1 MKIKCLTYYL
11 KDAFSLIDKISNKN
25 ISLPV
30 LNSVLISSY
39 KKELKLYATNL
50 EIGLE
55 LKIPAKIEEEGKIVI
70 PSKLIY
76 GFLSNIS
83 SNENILLEE
92 KNNNLVIS
100 TSNSS
105 TIIKSYPIEDFP
117 LISFIKDSKEFFNL
131 PVKDFISGLNSVS
144 YAASL
149 SEIKPEIASVFIH
162 SSKNTPLSFVA
173 TDSFRLAR
181 KTHPYNF
188 PNPSSLLIPIRNVI
202 EIIRIFENQE
212 GDVKIFSHKNQI
224 FLFTE
229 RIKFFSRLIE
239 GNFPDYEEII
249 PKNFPTS
256 VTLDRNLFSNNLK
269 ITGIFSGKLNEVK
282 MEIIPEKKEVKIQTN
297 NGDLGEYTAFL
308 PAEIKGEKIKINFN
322 HKYLNDCL
330 RFIPSDK
337 VVLKF
342 SGENKPVFITDS
354 KDNSFYYLVMPM
366 KDF

>member
-1 MKIKCLTYYL
+1 MKIQCLTHYL
-11 KDAFSLIDKISNKN
+11 KNALSLIDKISNKN
-25 ISLPV
+25 ISLPI
-30 LNSVLISSY
+30 LSSVLIFSQ
-39 KKELKLYATNL
+39 KKELKLCATNL

-55 LKIPAKIEEEGKIVI
+55 LKIPAKIEKEGKIVI

-76 GFLSNIS
+76 GFLSNIP

-92 KNNNLVIS
+92 KNNNLIIS
-100 TSNSS
+100 TNNSS
-105 TIIKSYPIEDFP
+105 TTIKGYPVEDFP
-117 LISFIKDSKEFFNL
+117 LIPFIKDTKEFFNL
-131 PVKDFISGLNSVS
+131 PAKDFISGLNSVS

-149 SEIKPEIASVFIH
+149 SEMKPEIASVFIN
-162 SSKNTPLSFVA
+162 SQKTFSFVA

-181 KTHPYNF
+181 KIIPYNF
-188 PNPSSLLIPIRNVI
+188 SNSFYLLIPIRSVM
-202 EIIRIFENQE
+202 EIIRIFENEE
-212 GDVKIFSHKNQI
+212 GDIKIFPHKNQI
-224 FLFTE
+224 FFFSE
-229 RIKFFSRLIE
+229 KIKFFSRLIE

-249 PKNFPTS
+249 PKNFTTT
-256 VTLDRNLFSNNLK
+256 VILDKNSFGNNLK
-269 ITGIFSGKLNEVK
+269 IASIFSGKLNEVK
-282 MEIIPEKKEVKIQTN
+282 IELIPEKKEIKIQTN
-297 NGDLGEYTAFL
+297 NGDLGEHTAYL